1 MYINKKL
8 RNVSFAS
15 PISVPSVDDVAS
27 LNGRGRVLSF
37 SFFSFV
43 VLSSKHIQTVLCLQG
58 SGPMVATQQ
67 VVSRTDLIYFLTLC
81 NFSPRS
87 IDFLYIFNQEGFSE
101 CVGKSFLLLSHLI
114 LFVLSKSYLGGVWVG
129 GVKKKKS
136 VLWIAS
142 ALWIQFQKLLFT
154 DSCKWKRRLK
164 WVLCFILSLFH
175 RVYFFKVMVSRS
187 HVSLWH
193 SLLKKVLL
201 VKMQVF
207 LFFFVYCDIT
217 TRIY

>member
-1 MYINKKL
+1 MSECQITTETDCLLSCSSPGIKLFTTMYINKKL

-101 CVGKSFLLLSHLI
+101 CVGKKFFAPEPFDPVCAVKVI
-114 LFVLSKSYLGGVWVG
+114 PGRGVGWGG
-129 GVKKKKS
+129 KKKK
-136 VLWIAS
+136 V
-142 ALWIQFQKLLFT
+142 FCGLLRHCEFSFK
-154 DSCKWKRRLK
+154 SCFSR
-164 WVLCFILSLFH
+164 I
-175 RVYFFKVMVSRS
+175 RVNEREG
-187 HVSLWH
+187 
-193 SLLKKVLL
+193 
-201 VKMQVF
+201 
-207 LFFFVYCDIT
+207 
-217 TRIY
+217 

>member
-1 MYINKKL
+1 MSECQITTETDCLLSCSSPGIKLFTTMYINKKL
-8 RNVSFAS
+8 RNVYFAS

-58 SGPMVATQQ
+58 SGPMVVTQQ

-129 GVKKKKS
+129 GVKKKKCFVDCFGIVNS
-136 VLWIAS
+136 VSKVA
-142 ALWIQFQKLLFT
+142 
-154 DSCKWKRRLK
+154 
-164 WVLCFILSLFH
+164 FH
-175 RVYFFKVMVSRS
+175 G
-187 HVSLWH
+187 
-193 SLLKKVLL
+193 
-201 VKMQVF
+201 
-207 LFFFVYCDIT
+207 FV
-217 TRIY
+217 